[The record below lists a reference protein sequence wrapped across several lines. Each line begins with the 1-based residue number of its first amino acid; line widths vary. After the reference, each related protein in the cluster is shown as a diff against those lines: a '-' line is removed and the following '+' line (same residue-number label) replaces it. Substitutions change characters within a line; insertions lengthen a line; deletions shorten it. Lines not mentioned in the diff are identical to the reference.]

1 VSKPAGWT
9 SFDVV
14 AFVRRRSGERRVGH
28 AGTLDPFAE
37 GVLPVCLGQ
46 ATRVVEYLMDAHKT
60 YRAVVR
66 LGRETDTYD
75 RTGATIA
82 ESDASQVRREDFELA
97 LREFEG
103 EIGQIPP
110 PFSAL
115 KRDGVPLYKLARAG
129 QPAVAPPRR
138 VHVFR
143 VEIISFEPP
152 LAGIEVECGK
162 GTYIRSLAHDL
173 GHLLGVGGCLETL
186 VRTRVGPFSI
196 DRAVDV
202 EALREEF
209 DAGTWSERLVA
220 IDEVLLEWPAAI
232 LGADNERR
240 ARTGVAAEL
249 AELRNAPGGRLR
261 GYSCAGDFVAV
272 MRREAPGRWRPEKVF
287 QPA

>member
-1 VSKPAGWT
+1 M
-9 SFDVV
+9 
-14 AFVRRRSGERRVGH
+14 AFVRGRSGERRVGH

-82 ESDASQVRREDFELA
+82 EGDAAAVRRKDFEMA
-97 LREFEG
+97 LRDFEG
-103 EIGQIPP
+103 EIEQVPP

-129 QPAVAPPRR
+129 QPVVAPPRR
-138 VHVFR
+138 VNIFR
-143 VEIISFEPP
+143 IEATSFEPP
-152 LAGIEVECGK
+152 LAGFEVECGK

-173 GHLLGVGGCLETL
+173 GRVLGVGGCLETL

-196 DRAVDV
+196 DRAVGV
-202 EALREEF
+202 ETLREEF
-209 DAGTWSERLVA
+209 ESGTWRERLMA
-220 IDEVLLEWPAAI
+220 LDEVLLEWPAAV
-232 LGADNERR
+232 LGPDNERR
-240 ARTGVAAEL
+240 ARTGIAAEL
-249 AELRNAPGGRLR
+249 AELRPSPGGRLR
-261 GYSCAGDFVAV
+261 AYSCAGDFVAV